1 MNIQDWFPL
10 GLTSL
15 ISLQGLSRVF
25 SNITVQKH
33 QFFHA
38 QPSLWSIALTRW
50 AFGGKVMS
58 LIFNMLSRL
67 VTVFLPRSK
76 HLLIPWLQSPSTVVL
91 EPPEIKP
98 LTVYH
103 KKTVEYP
110 SRDGNTRP
118 LYLPSEKSVSRSRS
132 NRYNRTCNRTGSK
145 LEKEYIKVVYWH
157 PAYLTYMQDTS
168 CKTQPWMDLRGGP

>member
-1 MNIQDWFPL
+1 M
-10 GLTSL
+10 
-15 ISLQGLSRVF
+15 ISLLSKGLSRVF

-98 LTVYH
+98 LTVCIT
-103 KKTVEYP
+103 KKLWNILREMGIPDHFTCLLRNLYPGQEATVITGHVTGLVP
-110 SRDGNTRP
+110 NWKRSISR
-118 LYLPSEKSVSRSRS
+118 LYTDILH
-132 NRYNRTCNRTGSK
+132 
-145 LEKEYIKVVYWH
+145 I
-157 PAYLTYMQDTS
+157 
-168 CKTQPWMDLRGGP
+168 